1 MAPIC
6 ALLLFTA
13 SHDLTGRAQ
22 SVLERVIGNGA
33 DGRPIYLTQHDASGL
48 LAMARAA
55 GIRIG
60 IELPA
65 DPTLLPQFRT
75 SLVSGFTVAEALK
88 R

>member
-1 MAPIC
+1 VAPIC

-33 DGRPIYLTQHDASGL
+33 DGRPIYLTQHASGL